1 MSDLIHEIKER
12 VGSRHGEILEFLKSI
27 VQVNS
32 FSRNYEGVNRVGD
45 MIMERIPGSLDHTV
59 HTDRNTVRHHILS
72 TGTERLGSNLILVGH
87 TDTVFPPEEG
97 SRPFEISGN
106 KLHGAGVTDMKA
118 GVVVIVFA
126 FHILDELGL
135 LNKIPVRC
143 LINGD
148 EEIGSPHSQ
157 QLTRKLAR
165 WADYGL
171 VFEGAGAGGDVV
183 FARRGIRRFQL
194 TVKGQAQHA
203 GVWEGPKASAILEIA
218 QMVQKL
224 EALNDDS
231 NRITLNVGKISGG
244 TASNVIPEQA
254 SAIFEYRFW
263 DKETENETLKRITSI
278 VENPENSDCRAEVKC
293 HHTRP
298 AGCPVPGSRKLY
310 EMVSSAALELNQAID
325 REERGGTSD
334 LNFIMDEGVPG
345 LDGMGPIGGLDH
357 SEDEY
362 ILKESL
368 FERIELTALVMA
380 RLI

>member
-1 MSDLIHEIKER
+1 MPDLIHEIKER

-106 KLHGAGVTDMKA
+106 KLHGAG
-118 GVVVIVFA
+118 G
-126 FHILDELGL
+126 
-135 LNKIPVRC
+135 C

-231 NRITLNVGKISGG
+231 SRITLNVGKISGG
-244 TASNVIPEQA
+244 TASNVIPEKA

-263 DKETENETLKRITSI
+263 DKETENETLKRIISI

-298 AGCPVPGSRKLY
+298 AGCPVPGSKKLY
-310 EMVSSAALELNQAID
+310 EMVSGAALELNQAIE